1 MKLKSALIGAAVLVT
16 FAAGA
21 QAGPAISVS
30 IGTGGGGC
38 VQRPVVCPPRPGCRT
53 AFVPTYCAPVVFY
66 NQAPV
71 FNGNVTRF
79 STVSGFVN
87 GGQGV
92 IQVARPIYPV
102 QPVVIHQGPAFR
114 WR

>member
-1 MKLKSALIGAAVLVT
+1 MKLKSALIGTVALVT

-21 QAGPAISVS
+21 QAGPSIRLS
-30 IGTGGGGC
+30 IGTGGGC
-38 VQRPVVCPPRPGCRT
+38 YQRPAFCPPQPVYRAP
-53 AFVPTYCAPVVFY
+53 VYCAPVVYY

-71 FNGNVTRF
+71 FYGNTTRF
-79 STVSGFVN
+79 SAVSGFVN

-92 IQVARPIYPV
+92 IQVSRPIYPV
-102 QPVVIHQGPAFR
+102 QPVTVYQGNRFR